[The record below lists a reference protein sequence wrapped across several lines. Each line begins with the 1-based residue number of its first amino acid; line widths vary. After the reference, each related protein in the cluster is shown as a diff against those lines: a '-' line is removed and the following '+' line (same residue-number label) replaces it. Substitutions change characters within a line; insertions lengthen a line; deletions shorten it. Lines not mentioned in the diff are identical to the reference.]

1 MENIQSFL
9 VTILLSVW
17 VCLSIGLLV
26 AMIQN
31 IRNDRRREERER
43 ERDRRDLEYHR
54 ARMKSLKQDVGN
66 GGRVRPCRLPF
77 PKDGEHENT
86 QYRY

>member
-31 IRNDRRREERER
+31 IGNDRRREERER

-54 ARMKSLKQDVGN
+54 ERMKSLK
-66 GGRVRPCRLPF
+66 
-77 PKDGEHENT
+77 
-86 QYRY
+86 

>member
-1 MENIQSFL
+1 MTISCREKDWVTAMENIQSFL

-54 ARMKSLKQDVGN
+54 ERMKSLK
-66 GGRVRPCRLPF
+66 
-77 PKDGEHENT
+77 
-86 QYRY
+86 